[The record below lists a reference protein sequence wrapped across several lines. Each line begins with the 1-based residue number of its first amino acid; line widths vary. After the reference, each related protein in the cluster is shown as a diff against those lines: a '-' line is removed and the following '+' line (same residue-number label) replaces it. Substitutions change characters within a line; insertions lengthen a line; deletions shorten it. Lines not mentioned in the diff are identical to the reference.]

1 MQNTMLERPGRNPS
15 ASPSQSQTGWSPV
28 IKPPSVFSSSLEKEI
43 SKVVIEGKPAQELF
57 NEPE

>member
-1 MQNTMLERPGRNPS
+1 MQNTMLERPSRNPS
-15 ASPSQSQTGWSPV
+15 ASPSQTGWSPV